1 MSVSV
6 IIGPLYDMGH
16 CRTLIAT
23 GTILISTGFM
33 LTSISTTYWQILLA
47 QGICIG
53 LGTSFISVP
62 SIAIVPLYFRKRR
75 ARAMSLAT
83 VGSGLGSTLYPLMF
97 QNLQASIGFGWAMR
111 AMGFL
116 SLVLCAFAVLAIRP
130 IPPSTP
136 SWKHG
141 SLSIKWFIDTSA
153 FSEKTYLLYCAAIFF
168 NNLVFFNSPYYL
180 QSYALTHGMSTSQLA
195 HYLIAILN
203 ACTIP
208 GRIIPSFF
216 ADKFGPLDT
225 FIIVCAF
232 ASASIFY
239 WISVTTAAGN
249 IAFAAIY
256 GFFSGGVVALATVV
270 ITSITPDLGRLGT
283 RLGMV
288 SIIKGVGSLVGPP
301 ISGAILSATGKYLGI
316 QLFAALGL
324 MLTTVFSVALR
335 IVLVRR
341 EIKALPEQGMMQPG
355 DGEGVAAR
363 T

>member
-6 IIGPLYDMGH
+6 VIGPLYDMGY
-16 CRTLIAT
+16 CR
-23 GTILISTGFM
+23 ILIIIGTFLITTGFM
-33 LTSISTTYWQILLA
+33 LTSIGTLYWHIFLA

-62 SIAIVPLYFRKRR
+62 SIAIVPMYFVKRR

-97 QNLQASIGFGWAMR
+97 QNLQAEIGFPWALR
-111 AMGFL
+111 IMGFL
-116 SLVLCAFAVLAIRP
+116 SLTLCIFSVLVIRP
-130 IPPSTP
+130 PPSQAH
-136 SWKHG
+136 WKQG
-141 SLSIKWFIDTSA
+141 RPSIKWFIDTSA
-153 FSEKTYLLYCAAIFF
+153 FHETTYILYCTAIFF

-180 QSYALTHGMSTSQLA
+180 QSYALTHGMATSPLA

-216 ADKFGPLDT
+216 VDRFGPLDT
-225 FIIVCAF
+225 YIVVCAF
-232 ASASIFY
+232 ASASVFY
-239 WISVTTAAGN
+239 WISATSAAGN
-249 IAFAAIY
+249 IAFAVIY

-270 ITSITPDLGRLGT
+270 ITAITPDLGRLGT

-301 ISGAILSATGKYLGI
+301 VSGAILARTGGFLGI
-316 QLFAALGL
+316 QLFSALGL

-341 EIKALPEQGMMQPG
+341 QIRALPGM
-355 DGEGVAAR
+355 GVIGGGSER
-363 T
+363 RISSQ